1 MPKTAAPQQ
10 QNAGMVAAVAVPI
23 AVGAWWLTSASAAT
37 SWALRH
43 GYFTTSHP
51 LFNVPGANPPDAG
64 PTALTVSALTAIAIG
79 ITAAIMIGIRIAAPV
94 QHDPDDRRPVPP
106 VAAPVIA
113 ATTITGG
120 ALILGLTPFIPDLLA
135 AAIGTIAA
143 YALGDLLVEK
153 LTERRDRARHLN
165 EIEWALYPYLG
176 FDELPRRR
184 VVTITEWDEE
194 TDDQP
199 EKPRTIVLAY
209 RGRREELKPELSRRL
224 DDAVGSHYTLS
235 YATTDQLITATLASI
250 NTESPTVRGLR
261 EQITSTDLFSAGS
274 TIADVQYSE
283 SGDIVRFTVNHQIG
297 AKLSGTDR
305 LRAIAR
311 KISDLL
317 PGRWR
322 AAKCD
327 HLAGTAVFEIRPELP
342 TRIYPPINPPVTTV
356 EEACA
361 AYDRAAIPL
370 AVDEEGTVIQWNL
383 KVNPHMLLMG
393 PTGTGKTATIH
404 NAIVQAARLGVR
416 IFIIDFKGGEFT
428 SYRNYPNVVAVLTE
442 PHEAIALVNTI
453 YKEMQA
459 RYNLY
464 KRDRR
469 ALASKEPFMI
479 VFDEYTEFQEAIK
492 AFYANTKEKGGPRD
506 CPTLRQFSSL
516 LRLGRTSRFH
526 CVAALQRADADFL
539 KGEAKDNFTQR
550 LSLGKLSTQAAMMIH
565 NDAHA
570 GRTVPIGV
578 RGRGTA
584 LNHVGWPTEVQA
596 FYVPDP
602 ADPADDD
609 ERQIVE
615 ELRPAAALYD
625 RGIIMPPSS
634 DPTTEPDGFTT
645 YQNLPLLKAADYPE
659 FDPHAPGYAPPGWLD
674 FQDRGVESIFGTA
687 PRGPRTITP
696 TTPQDLVS
704 TYNGDSAQTRSVT
717 VPHLEIGDYLCHPDT
732 GDWWILDEE
741 PTPGEQPDTTTLI
754 LRNVYDG
761 ERETTEVPSDAT
773 VDVRDL
779 AESHLAAAS

>member
-1 MPKTAAPQQ
+1 MPKTETAQRNPGLAAI
-10 QNAGMVAAVAVPI
+10 AAVPV
-23 AVGAWWLTSASAAT
+23 VLGALWFSGAATAT
-37 SWALRH
+37 SWALRN
-43 GYFTTSHP
+43 GYFTTANP
-51 LFNVPGANPPDAG
+51 ILALPGANPRGAG
-64 PTALTVSALTAIAIG
+64 PTLLTVTALAAIAIG
-79 ITAAIMIGIRIAAPV
+79 IIAAVMIGVRMAAPV

-106 VAAPVIA
+106 VAAPVLS
-113 ATTITGG
+113 ATALTAGLLIL
-120 ALILGLTPFIPDLLA
+120 ALIPFIPDLIA
-135 AAIGTIAA
+135 AAIGIIAA
-143 YALGDLLVEK
+143 YALADLLTEK
-153 LTERRDRARHLN
+153 LRERRERARYLN

-176 FDELPRRR
+176 YDELPRRR
-184 VVTITEWDEE
+184 LVAITEWDEE
-194 TDDQP
+194 TEGQP
-199 EKPRTIVLAY
+199 EKPKTILLTY

-235 YATTDQLITATLASI
+235 YATTDQLITASLASV

-261 EQITSTDLFSAGS
+261 EQIASTELFGS
-274 TIADVQYSE
+274 GATVTNLRYSE
-283 SGDIVRFTVNHQIG
+283 SGDLVEFTVHHQIG

-305 LRAIAR
+305 IRSIAR

-322 AAKCD
+322 AAHCD
-327 HLAGTAVFEIRPELP
+327 HLAGTAVFELRQELP
-342 TRIYPPINPPVTTV
+342 TRVYPPVQAPVSTV

-361 AYDRAAIPL
+361 TYDHAAIPL
-370 AVDEEGTVIQWNL
+370 AVDEEGNVIEWNL

-428 SYRNYPNVVAVLTE
+428 SYRTYPNVVAVLTE

-453 YKEMQA
+453 YKEMQQ

-464 KRDRR
+464 KRNRR

-492 AFYANTKEKGGPRD
+492 TFYANTKEKGAPRD

-565 NDAHA
+565 NDANA

-584 LNHVGWPTEVQA
+584 LNRAGWPTEVQA

-602 ADPADDD
+602 FDPADED
-609 ERQIVE
+609 EKQIVD
-615 ELRPAAALYD
+615 ELRPPVALYE
-625 RGIIMPPSS
+625 RGIIMPPET
-634 DPTTEPDGFTT
+634 DPTTEPEGFSA
-645 YQNLPLLKAADYPE
+645 YQNLPLLKAADYPQ
-659 FDPHAPGYAPPGWLD
+659 FDPHAAAYAPPEWLD
-674 FQDRGVESIFGTA
+674 VQDRGVESIFGNA
-687 PRGPRTITP
+687 PGGPRP
-696 TTPQDLVS
+696 A
-704 TYNGDSAQTRSVT
+704 SAQELAHSYVD
-717 VPHLEIGDYLCHPDT
+717 LEAESRHVDVAELQIGDYLCHPET
-732 GDWWILDEE
+732 GEWAILDEE
-741 PTPGEQPDTTTLI
+741 PSPGPDPDTTVLI
-754 LRNVYDG
+754 LRDAYSG
-761 ERETTEVPSDAT
+761 EREETEVASDAT
-773 VDVRDL
+773 IEVRDL
-779 AESHLAAAS
+779 AETHLAPA